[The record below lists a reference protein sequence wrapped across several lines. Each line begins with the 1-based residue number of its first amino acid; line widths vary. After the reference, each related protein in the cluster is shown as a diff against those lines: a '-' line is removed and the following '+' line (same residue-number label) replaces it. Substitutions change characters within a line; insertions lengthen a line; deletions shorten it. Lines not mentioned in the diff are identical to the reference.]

1 MLESWRNTQ
10 GNSMACAQEEEN
22 SRILVI
28 TVGLLISCIFLAA
41 TLATYCCL
49 PALQNLHGKTLMCHV
64 SSLLVAYLFLALTQ
78 LLTKPVFLH
87 NEWVCSIIGWYTA
100 SEQQRPICPARSK

>member
-1 MLESWRNTQ
+1 
-10 GNSMACAQEEEN
+10 MACAQEDEN

-78 LLTKPVFLH
+78 LLTRKTFLH
-87 NEWVCSIIGWYTA
+87 NEWVCSIIGRCCWCHCL
-100 SEQQRPICPARSK
+100 QRPIRFEVQVTATH